1 MAQKKRKPK
10 QHRKLPPG
18 MTYAEALAQQQRQ
31 LEAVRE
37 AAEGDSYT
45 RGFQD
50 GKELTVWVAT
60 VSLADAYGFGPRR
73 VDRFLEAFTDNM
85 TEYVRMQEE
94 GGEVYALEKLR
105 QKAERVLRKEITYD
119 EDN

>member
-10 QHRKLPPG
+10 QHRQLPPG

-37 AAEGDSYT
+37 AAEGDSYNQ
-45 RGFQD
+45 GFQD
-50 GKELTVWVAT
+50 GKELTIWVAA
-60 VSLADAYGFGPRR
+60 VSLADAYGFGPKR
-73 VDRFLEAFTDNM
+73 VDRFLETFTDNM

-105 QKAERVLRKEITYD
+105 QKAEKVTGSKITYAD
-119 EDN
+119 D